1 VRDARS
7 SRALTL
13 PLRNHT
19 YDHVISNYLL
29 TYYYKGKLKINKVYS
44 RKYYKKGNIGN
55 RVTKKHRIREGLE
68 AISKTY

>member
-1 VRDARS
+1 
-7 SRALTL
+7 
-13 PLRNHT
+13 
-19 YDHVISNYLL
+19 VISNYLL

-55 RVTKKHRIREGLE
+55 RTTKKHCIREGLE

>member
-1 VRDARS
+1 
-7 SRALTL
+7 
-13 PLRNHT
+13 
-19 YDHVISNYLL
+19 VISNYLL

-55 RVTKKHRIREGLE
+55 RVTKKHRSKESLK